1 VPSNSTVCD
10 KGAKLLIVKSSTT
23 TNYRIPAASRWK
35 KIVTYVIPEE
45 AMPEKKKCQKVLPLD
60 ARRRDI

>member
-1 VPSNSTVCD
+1 MPSNSTVCD

-35 KIVTYVIPEE
+35 KIVPYVISEE
-45 AMPEKKKCQKVLPLD
+45 AMPGKKAGRKCCL
-60 ARRRDI
+60 